1 MGETIGLVFEN
12 FLLEWGIDKLL
23 TVTVDNAS
31 SNNVTISYLKNV
43 MKY

>member
-1 MGETIGLVFEN
+1 MGETIGKFIEN
-12 FLLEWGIDKLL
+12 CLLDWGIDKLL

-31 SNNVTISYLKNV
+31 SNSVIISYLKNV